1 MKLFRKDN
9 PKNSGATVIDV
20 PDGFPLPPK
29 TQWGFTPSLQNSV
42 TEDGISGQILT
53 GTSLGPNVTLHHD
66 GDESAFSIQRPDDY
80 CVGLQFEF
88 GDFPNGFFSLAFDL
102 PEDGV
107 SALSR
112 HDLLRFI
119 VQTQTDEPFQAYVRL
134 NMRHGPNTEQLVR
147 MLDIGDGTTCVE
159 FDLFYSEY
167 EQKHASSA
175 WIDLIFNDPA
185 HKKVT
190 LERVIILRRARASL

>member
-1 MKLFRKDN
+1 MKLFRKAT
-9 PKNSGATVIDV
+9 PKLTDTPTIDV
-20 PDGFPLPPK
+20 PDGFSVPPK

-42 TEDGISGQILT
+42 TQDEISGQILT
-53 GTSLGPNVTLHHD
+53 GTSLGPHVTLHHD
-66 GDESAFSIQRPDDY
+66 GDNLAFSIQRPDDY
-80 CVGLQFEF
+80 GTGLLFEF
-88 GDFPNGFFSLAFDL
+88 GDFPNGFFSLAFEL
-102 PEDGV
+102 PAEGV
-107 SALSR
+107 LALSR
-112 HDLLRFI
+112 QDLLRFI

-134 NMRHGPNTEQLVR
+134 NMRHGPNTEQIVR

-159 FDLFYSEY
+159 FDLFYTEY

-185 HKKVT
+185 HKKVA